1 MNCLVQNAIPPVM
14 MWYIAEKL
22 VSDLRNSDVIAKQ
35 QKLEESFG
43 QLDLF
48 EAS

>member
-1 MNCLVQNAIPPVM
+1 M

-22 VSDLRNSDVIAKQ
+22 VSDLRNSDAVAKQ
-35 QKLEESFG
+35 HELEESFG